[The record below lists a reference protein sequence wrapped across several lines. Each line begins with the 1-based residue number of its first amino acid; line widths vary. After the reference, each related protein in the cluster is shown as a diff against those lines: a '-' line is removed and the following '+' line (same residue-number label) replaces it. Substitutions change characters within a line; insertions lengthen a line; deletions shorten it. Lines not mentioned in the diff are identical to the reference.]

1 MHYLLVNNA
10 RADTKGVSMA
20 KHRRNRKNRQ
30 IYTGTPQETI
40 TVSDNR
46 ALRQALAD
54 EYRNIRRL
62 GYQVNRI
69 QVRVSDISD
78 NQRRKDTRNLE
89 LHYRRNIL
97 NRILRRNSEPRLN
110 TLEKVRYMNLRDM
123 TYDLPKEHPIC
134 KKRQERKEVMFATG
148 KAGKGGQKPM
158 KKPLLNIRCK

>member
-1 MHYLLVNNA
+1 
-10 RADTKGVSMA
+10 MA
-20 KHRRNRKNRQ
+20 KHHRNRRNRIN
-30 IYTGTPQETI
+30 YTGTPQETI

-69 QVRVSDISD
+69 EVRTSDVSD
-78 NQRRKDTRNLE
+78 NLRRKDVRNLE
-89 LHYRRNIL
+89 LLHRRNIL
-97 NRILRRNSEPRLN
+97 NRILRRNSDTKLK
-110 TLEKVRYMNLRDM
+110 TLDKIRYVNLREM

-134 KKRQERKEVMFATG
+134 QKRKERKEVMFATG